1 MIEIGQ
7 EVNMELNKQ
16 IKKYRKLL
24 NLSQEELAEKVFVTR
39 QTISNWENNKSYPD
53 IHSLL
58 LLSKIFNVSLDQ
70 LIKGDIDI
78 MKEEI
83 KSTNVKNF
91 NLYGGIFGS
100 LLIITVISTAPLV
113 YYFGSYGFMVLILL
127 LIIMLILALKVE
139 KYKKDNNIQT
149 YKEIV
154 AYLNGQCLDE
164 ITANQEKG
172 KRPYQ
177 KFVLA
182 LIAGIIAFIVIMLS
196 FGLLEILN

>member
-1 MIEIGQ
+1 
-7 EVNMELNKQ
+7 
-16 IKKYRKLL
+16 
-24 NLSQEELAEKVFVTR
+24 
-39 QTISNWENNKSYPD
+39 
-53 IHSLL
+53 
-58 LLSKIFNVSLDQ
+58 
-70 LIKGDIDI
+70 
-78 MKEEI
+78 
-83 KSTNVKNF
+83 
-91 NLYGGIFGS
+91 
-100 LLIITVISTAPLV
+100 
-113 YYFGSYGFMVLILL
+113 
-127 LIIMLILALKVE
+127 MLILALKVE